1 MRIFNSNVSNV
12 KSVLLCG
19 SETRRM
25 AEKNLSKLQTFINRC
40 LHRILRVYW
49 SYTIS
54 NVNLWKI
61 TEQASL
67 TQQIMN
73 RKSSWIGHTLR
84 KPSDWV
90 LWWNPQGKRR
100 RDRLRNS
107 WRSNTERIVASK
119 YLDNDR
125 FLIVTRELIT
135 WEIANLKMCQ
145 EKAKLKSQV
154 EWMA

>member
-61 TEQASL
+61 TGQASL

-73 RKSSWIGHTLR
+73 RK
-84 KPSDWV
+84 
-90 LWWNPQGKRR
+90 
-100 RDRLRNS
+100 
-107 WRSNTERIVASK
+107 
-119 YLDNDR
+119 
-125 FLIVTRELIT
+125 
-135 WEIANLKMCQ
+135 
-145 EKAKLKSQV
+145 
-154 EWMA
+154 